1 VQSMSGSTAV
11 INQAPQIRT
20 LLSAFDKLADPSV
33 SDFTSSIPERFE
45 EAALHVSSQNLLVSD
60 FVLRNRMMMKPMI
73 EKFHGNAGTLTASV
87 QESIQL
93 LDDPTTKI
101 VVSTHQP
108 NLFAYGGVFKKI
120 VMLENI
126 RNLSAPV
133 GHSKIINLF
142 LIVDH
147 DFVDETWMRVAQLP
161 SINHSSGIMELRAPI
176 TDSKRWLMV
185 CNVPL
190 PSKGLVNN
198 WKHQVKS
205 WIRNCSES
213 QPQIRNKSNAHFEEF
228 WQQIVE
234 TSYSRAKSYSDL
246 NSFITSHLVNH
257 AWGYSTLFVRLSD
270 LAQVFENG
278 FTFLLS
284 NFALY
289 SDALRGIEQKLM
301 SRGID
306 TGVSSSAYQNAPVW
320 IHCSCGSKASAKLLR
335 DETTANLAGTCT
347 SCKKHLELSLGKQD
361 DLDISKVVKDM
372 SPRAIPIPLLLSRD
386 LGISCYASGTGG
398 IGYLLD
404 GSVVAKKMS
413 LNFPYIA
420 IWSSKD
426 KYLGIGQLPAS
437 SEEYPR
443 DESIDNQLETL
454 QKRSEICR
462 EKMAPLLSSR
472 RNCIAKSSSLHEV
485 LSEIFS
491 LKEEQRH
498 IHQQINFLSRA
509 RNIENLAPCFIDYV
523 ANFGMKETER
533 LWTEH
538 LAHDGRLAAPVIFR

>member
-1 VQSMSGSTAV
+1 MSGSTAV
-11 INQAPQIRT
+11 INQAPQIRA
-20 LLSAFDKLADPSV
+20 LLSTFDKLADPSV

-45 EAALHVSSQNLLVSD
+45 EAASHVSSQDLLVSD

-126 RNLSAPV
+126 RNFSARV
-133 GHSKIINLF
+133 GHSKIVSLF
-142 LIVDH
+142 LLVDH
-147 DFVDETWMRVAQLP
+147 DFVDETWIRVAQLP

-176 TDSKRWLMV
+176 TDSKRWQMV

-190 PSKGLVNN
+190 PSKNVVNN

-213 QPQIRNKSNAHFEEF
+213 EQQERKESNSRFEEF

-234 TSYSRAKSYSDL
+234 ASYSRARSYSDL
-246 NSFITSHLVNH
+246 NSFISSHLVNH

-284 NFALY
+284 NFGLY
-289 SDALRGIEQKLM
+289 SDALRAIEQKLM

-320 IHCSCGSKASAKLLR
+320 IHCSCGSKASAKLLK
-335 DETTANLAGTCT
+335 DETTANLTGTCT
-347 SCKKHLELSLGKQD
+347 SCKKYIELNLGKQD
-361 DLDISKVVKDM
+361 DLDLSKFVKDM

-413 LNFPYIA
+413 LNFPYVA

-426 KYLGIGQLPAS
+426 RYFGIGQLPVAS
-437 SEEYPR
+437 KERIPV
-443 DESIDNQLETL
+443 ESVDGQLETL
-454 QKRSEICR
+454 QERSEICR
-462 EKMAPLLSSR
+462 EKMAPLLTNR
-472 RNCIAKSSSLHEV
+472 QNCITDPGSFHKV
-485 LSEIFS
+485 LSELFS
-491 LKEEQRH
+491 LKEEQRR
-498 IHQQINFLSRA
+498 IHRQINFLTRV
-509 RNIENLAPCFIDYV
+509 RNIGNLAPCFIDYV

-533 LWTEH
+533 VWTEH
-538 LAHDGRLAAPVIFR
+538 LVHDGRLAAPVIFR

>member
-1 VQSMSGSTAV
+1 MQSMSGSTAV

-213 QPQIRNKSNAHFEEF
+213 QPQKRNKSNAHFEEF

-234 TSYSRAKSYSDL
+234 TSYSRARSYSEL
-246 NSFITSHLVNH
+246 NSFITSNLVN
-257 AWGYSTLFVRLSD
+257 
-270 LAQVFENG
+270 
-278 FTFLLS
+278 
-284 NFALY
+284 
-289 SDALRGIEQKLM
+289 
-301 SRGID
+301 
-306 TGVSSSAYQNAPVW
+306 
-320 IHCSCGSKASAKLLR
+320 
-335 DETTANLAGTCT
+335 
-347 SCKKHLELSLGKQD
+347 
-361 DLDISKVVKDM
+361 
-372 SPRAIPIPLLLSRD
+372 
-386 LGISCYASGTGG
+386 
-398 IGYLLD
+398 
-404 GSVVAKKMS
+404 
-413 LNFPYIA
+413 
-420 IWSSKD
+420 
-426 KYLGIGQLPAS
+426 
-437 SEEYPR
+437 
-443 DESIDNQLETL
+443 
-454 QKRSEICR
+454 
-462 EKMAPLLSSR
+462 
-472 RNCIAKSSSLHEV
+472 
-485 LSEIFS
+485 
-491 LKEEQRH
+491 
-498 IHQQINFLSRA
+498 
-509 RNIENLAPCFIDYV
+509 
-523 ANFGMKETER
+523 
-533 LWTEH
+533 
-538 LAHDGRLAAPVIFR
+538 